1 MRNRNYYII
10 NSLTFYRLLSAPVLV
25 ALSIANQLYIFRWL
39 LAFSFFTDLIDGAL
53 ARHFK
58 VTSVLGSRVDS
69 VADDLTVAAGIT
81 GLYMFK
87 PDFMKENAVIILV
100 LIGLFVFQTVTALIK
115 YRRTTSFHTYL
126 AKIAAIFQGV
136 FLILTFFSE
145 DSLYWLFYP
154 AVAITALDLTEEIVL
169 VLMLRE
175 WQPDVGGIFPVLKK
189 RKKL

>member
-10 NSLTFYRLLSAPVLV
+10 NSLTFYRLFSAPLLIIL
-25 ALSIANQLYIFRWL
+25 AITHQLLIFRWL

-69 VADDLTVAAGIT
+69 VADDLTVAAGVT
-81 GLYMFK
+81 GLYVFK
-87 PDFMKENAVIILV
+87 GGFMKENGLIILV
-100 LIGLFVFQTVTALIK
+100 LIILFVVQTGMALIK

-126 AKIAAIFQGV
+126 AKLAAIFQGV

-145 DSLYWLFYP
+145 DQLYWLFYP
-154 AVAITALDLTEEIVL
+154 TVAITALDLTEEIILVL
-169 VLMLRE
+169 VLRE
-175 WQPDVGGIFPVLKK
+175 WRPDVGGIFTLLKK
-189 RKKL
+189 ELRK